1 MATLVTGAGLIGT
14 AFAKNALARGEA
26 IVFVDPEPRMDFLR
40 MKLGGEGY
48 TLARQDVRDLAALI
62 ETIRAHRIDTVVH
75 TAGLI
80 GGRVQQSLS
89 LAFDINL
96 GGTRNVAEAV
106 RLCGVR
112 RLVHLSSL
120 AVYDRRRE
128 GNGPLTENFSRGQGR
143 GYGKLQ
149 GGQGAD
155 PRGLCRCLLLRADHA
170 AACQCLWARPL
181 LVGLEQRPEDAEPD
195 RSRFRGARRAHPVV

>member
-26 IVFVDPEPRMDFLR
+26 IVFVDPEPRTDFLR

-96 GGTRNVAEAV
+96 DRNHVQ
-106 RLCGVR
+106 RLIE
-112 RLVHLSSL
+112 RLIIHHSKIELL
-120 AVYDRRRE
+120 LFRDLDL
-128 GNGPLTENFSRGQGR
+128 GPIGR
-143 GYGKLQ
+143 GSER
-149 GGQGAD
+149 D
-155 PRGLCRCLLLRADHA
+155 PFA
-170 AACQCLWARPL
+170 
-181 LVGLEQRPEDAEPD
+181 VG
-195 RSRFRGARRAHPVV
+195 